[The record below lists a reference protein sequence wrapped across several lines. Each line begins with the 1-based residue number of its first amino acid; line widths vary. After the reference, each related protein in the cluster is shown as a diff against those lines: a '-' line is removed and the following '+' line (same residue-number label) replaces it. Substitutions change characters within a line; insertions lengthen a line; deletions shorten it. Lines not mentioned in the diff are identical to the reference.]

1 MPKGNGPHPVVVYL
15 HGGGWVGGSAKT
27 HRKLGMQFAEAGYL
41 TINVDYR
48 LAPEHPFP
56 AGLDDCIHAVK
67 WTGENAKRWNGDAS
81 RLAVGGDSAGGNL
94 TAATV
99 TSLAAEKYA
108 GPAKPKA
115 ALLIYGVFDFPA
127 VIKREKDT
135 AAFDGMVKAY
145 AGAGYPAILEDP
157 RVSPLRAVKPGAL
170 PPSFIIC
177 GTVDTLPPE
186 THSMANALKR
196 ADIRHEVAI
205 FDEMPHGF
213 LQMDV
218 LSGCKQGPIRCS
230 IFCGARFS
238 AQPSSIDVAR
248 AGLTHAS
255 DQLFGDLL
263 DNPLRFPFAA
273 LAIPVGDGKGGAQ
286 DHEGHEFRIAR
297 DEDSLVDSA
306 AHDIRE
312 HLLVAPAQRA
322 NALAILRAQ

>member
-1 MPKGNGPHPVVVYL
+1 MLTEQERSFLEAMAKAPIPTDVKGLRAAMDTFAPMMNSNLPEIGAFHEAVELRPGLTADVSVPKGNGPHPVVVYL
-15 HGGGWVGGSAKT
+15 HGGGWIGGSPKT

-56 AGLDDCIHAVK
+56 AGLDDCVHAVK

-135 AAFDGMVKAY
+135 AAFDGMVRAY

-177 GTVDTLPPE
+177 GTADTLLPE
-186 THSMANALKR
+186 THSMAEALKR

-218 LSGCKQGPIRCS
+218 LSGCKQGLGKM
-230 IFCGARFS
+230 FDF
-238 AQPSSIDVAR
+238 
-248 AGLTHAS
+248 
-255 DQLFGDLL
+255 
-263 DNPLRFPFAA
+263 LRRT
-273 LAIPVGDGKGGAQ
+273 I
-286 DHEGHEFRIAR
+286 
-297 DEDSLVDSA
+297 
-306 AHDIRE
+306 
-312 HLLVAPAQRA
+312 
-322 NALAILRAQ
+322 